1 MAINTQK
8 FLPSAKGGALSKVN
22 NNIINAVVD
31 NHYLM
36 DLNLHHDD
44 VFSLSITYDGN
55 TQNLIHLYN
64 NISHNKII
72 ITDIEDCDNL

>member
-1 MAINTQK
+1 
-8 FLPSAKGGALSKVN
+8 
-22 NNIINAVVD
+22 VVD